1 MTPVDSR
8 PETEPKERGA
18 LPDAPL
24 AMPKQVLTA
33 TNGFSLRRLFS
44 QRTPKTGH

>member
-1 MTPVDSR
+1 MSSAEKSQPDA
-8 PETEPKERGA
+8 ERGT

-33 TNGFSLRRLFS
+33 SPGFSLRKLFG
-44 QRTPKTGH
+44 QRTLKTGS

>member
-1 MTPVDSR
+1 MTSELQQSEV
-8 PETEPKERGA
+8 EAKERGT

-33 TNGFSLRRLFS
+33 PSAFSLRKLFAP
-44 QRTPKTGH
+44 RAVKTGH